1 MLVAMRGQVARVVAL
16 MATFACAAT
25 PAAHAQ
31 AHAPGASGLGDPYF
45 PKSGNGGYDVS
56 HYGIALRYRPNSRR
70 AVATTVLSAAATQG
84 LSRFNLDFRGPRMTE
99 VTVDG
104 SPAGFTREG
113 QELIVT
119 PRSPIDDG
127 DEFEVSVAYS
137 GKLGPVRDADGS
149 IGGWVPTGDGA
160 FVAGEP
166 RGSPTWF
173 PCNDHPAD
181 KATFELRL
189 TVPRGRRAFGNGTLE
204 QVIPAGRKTTF
215 VWRMRDPMATYLAT
229 ATNGRFRLT
238 QDTVQTAAGP
248 IPSYVGV
255 DPREA
260 RFSRKPLSRI
270 PRIVGV
276 FDSAFGEYPFES
288 TGAVVDRA
296 PRVGYA
302 LETQTLPVY
311 STAPDT
317 IIVAHEL
324 AHQWFGDS
332 VTPERWSDIWLNE
345 GFATWSEWLWQAR
358 IGKRSLERSFRLNY
372 RVSANARG
380 FWNPPSGSPGGPKHL
395 FARSVYVRGGLTLEA
410 LRQKIGD
417 AAFYSILRRWVAEH
431 AYGNAS
437 TADFVALAEQESDLE
452 LDEFFEAWL
461 YERGKPKRW

>member
-1 MLVAMRGQVARVVAL
+1 MRGPVAKVVGLA
-16 MATFACAAT
+16 AAFACAAT
-25 PAAHAQ
+25 SVAHAQ
-31 AHAPGASGLGDPYF
+31 AHSPGASGLGDPYF

-70 AVATTVLSAAATQG
+70 AVATTVLSATATQG
-84 LSRFNLDFRGPRMTE
+84 LSRFNLDFRGPGVTE
-99 VTVDG
+99 LTVDG
-104 SPAGFTREG
+104 APAGFTRKG

-119 PRSPIDDG
+119 PRSPIDAG
-127 DEFEVSVAYS
+127 DEFEVSVAYA
-137 GKLGPVRDADGS
+137 GRLGPVSDADGS
-149 IGGWVPTGDGA
+149 IEGWIPTGDGA
-160 FVAGEP
+160 FVASEP

-173 PCNDHPAD
+173 PCNDTPTD
-181 KATFELRL
+181 KATYEFRL
-189 TVPRGRRAFGNGTLE
+189 TVPKGRKAFANGTLVE
-204 QVIPAGRKTTF
+204 VIPGSGTTTF

-229 ATNGRFRLT
+229 ATNGRFKLT
-238 QDTVQTAAGP
+238 QGTVHADAGA

-260 RFSRKPLSRI
+260 RDSRKALSRI
-270 PRIVGV
+270 PRILGV
-276 FDSAFGEYPFES
+276 FESAFGEYPFES

-311 STAPDT
+311 STAPGT

-372 RVSANARG
+372 EVPARQRG
-380 FWNPPSGSPGGPKHL
+380 YWNPPSGNPGGPKHL
-395 FARSVYVRGGLTLEA
+395 FANSVYVRGGLTLEA

-417 AAFYSILRRWVAEH
+417 AAFYSILRRWVTEH
-431 AYGNAS
+431 TYGNAS
-437 TADFVALAEQESDLE
+437 TADFIALAEEESGMA
-452 LDEFFEAWL
+452 LDAFFDVWL
-461 YERGKPKRW
+461 FERGKPKRW

>member
-16 MATFACAAT
+16 AAAFACAAT

-31 AHAPGASGLGDPYF
+31 THAPGAPGLGDPYF

-56 HYGIALRYRPNSRR
+56 HYRIALRYRPNSRR

-84 LSRFNLDFRGPRMTE
+84 LSRFNLDFRGPRVTE
-99 VTVDG
+99 LAVDG
-104 SPAGFTREG
+104 APAGFTREG

-127 DEFEVSVAYS
+127 DEFEVSVAYA
-137 GKLGPVRDADGS
+137 GRLGPVGDADGS
-149 IGGWVPTGDGA
+149 IEGWIPTGDGA
-160 FVAGEP
+160 FVASEP

-173 PCNDHPAD
+173 PCNDVPTD
-181 KATFELRL
+181 KATYEFRL
-189 TVPRGRRAFGNGTLE
+189 TVPKGRKAFANGTLAE
-204 QVIPAGRKTTF
+204 VIPGSGTTTF

-229 ATNGRFRLT
+229 ATNGRFKLT
-238 QDTVQTAAGP
+238 QGTVQTSAGP
-248 IPSYVGV
+248 IPSYLGV
-255 DPREA
+255 DPRQA
-260 RFSRKPLSRI
+260 RDSRGSLRKI
-270 PRIVGV
+270 PRILDI
-276 FDSAFGEYPFES
+276 FESAFGEYPFES

-296 PRVGYA
+296 PVGYA

-311 STAPDT
+311 STAPNT

-332 VTPERWSDIWLNE
+332 VTPARWSDIWLNE

-372 RVSANARG
+372 RVPANARG
-380 FWNPPSGSPGGPKHL
+380 YWNPPSGNPGGPKHL
-395 FARSVYVRGGLTLEA
+395 FAQSVYVRGGLTLEA

-417 AAFYSILRRWVAEH
+417 AAFHSILRRWVAEH
-431 AYGNAS
+431 AYGNVS
-437 TADFVALAEQESDLE
+437 TAEFIALAEEESGAELE
-452 LDEFFEAWL
+452 EFFDVWL